1 MTSKVRIQFVE
12 DGSAENPFAPR
23 EWSFVPRL
31 GDTVFLPE
39 TRRVYR
45 VLGVQWSCVQHGDGS
60 FDENEPQVVVRL
72 AE

>member
-1 MTSKVRIQFVE
+1 MTSKLKIQFVE

-23 EWSFVPRL
+23 EWSFVPQL

-45 VLGVQWSCVQHGDGS
+45 VLGVQWSCSQRGDGS
-60 FDENEPQVVVRL
+60 YGENEPLVIVRV